1 MTDRPHVADRPL
13 SLPLFAIVIALVG
26 LNIRAGLGSVP
37 FLLPDIT
44 ADLGLTNTGA
54 GLITSL
60 AVLTIGLFA
69 PLGQRLGARI
79 GAEVA
84 TAWCLALLCLA
95 QLARLAPAGPAV
107 LFATT
112 MATGAAMG
120 AASSMV
126 PALIGAHAR
135 RSRGLLMGIYTT
147 GMALGIAAAA
157 ALAVPLEHA
166 LGGWR
171 ESLAAWGVFAA
182 VAAMAWTLVVAR
194 LRRFRPTVVSPG
206 GGAGLP
212 WSSRTARLVTVF
224 FASQM
229 VVGYGCMAWI
239 APLYVDLGRSA
250 TEAAAL
256 FVLFQVVQL
265 ASMVILPALTDL
277 TRDRRPLLAV
287 CSTSVSI
294 GLVMLVVA
302 PVTLAVPAIALAGLG
317 AGGGATLGLVL
328 MVDTTSSVVD
338 GGRLTAMALLV
349 GNAVGALAPLAL
361 GAVKDITGSFAPG
374 LVALALT
381 AGATLFVVRRLV
393 PGLHIDD
400 APAPAALRASA
411 RPDQ

>member
-1 MTDRPHVADRPL
+1 MTDRPGRQISPA
-13 SLPLFAIVIALVG
+13 LFALVVALIG

-37 FLLPDIT
+37 PLLPEIR

-60 AVLTIGLFA
+60 AVLMIGLFA

-79 GAEVA
+79 GAEAA
-84 TAWCLALLCLA
+84 TAWCLALLALA
-95 QLARLAPAGPAV
+95 HLARLVPAGPV
-107 LFATT
+107 MLYATT

-135 RSRGLLMGIYTT
+135 RSRGLVMGIYTT

-157 ALAVPLEHA
+157 ALAVPLDHL

-171 ESLAAWGVFAA
+171 ESLAAWGAFAA
-182 VAAMAWTLVVAR
+182 VAAVAWTFAVVRVRSAQR
-194 LRRFRPTVVSPG
+194 SVVTPQSA
-206 GGAGLP
+206 AGLP
-212 WSSRTARLVTVF
+212 WSSRTARLVTLF

-239 APLYVDLGRSA
+239 APFYVDLGRSPS
-250 TEAAAL
+250 EAAAL

-265 ASMVILPALTDL
+265 ASMLLLPALTDL
-277 TRDRRPLLAV
+277 TRDRRPLLAG
-287 CSTSVSI
+287 CSTCVCV
-294 GLVMLVVA
+294 GLVMLVLA
-302 PVTLAVPAIALAGLG
+302 PVTLAVPAVAMAGLG

-328 MVDTTSSVVD
+328 MVDTTTSVLD

-361 GAVKDITGSFAPG
+361 GAVKDVTDSFVPG
-374 LVALALT
+374 LVGLAVI
-381 AGATLFVVRRLV
+381 AGGTLLVVRSLV
-393 PGLHIDD
+393 PGLHIED
-400 APAPAALRASA
+400 ARSPAALRGSA
-411 RPDQ
+411 RPDR